1 MLTLWG
7 ILRGDAFA
15 GKGGIMRETRNILG
29 WLGMAEEQSILLDSK
44 KHVEE
49 TYKTVSYFAA
59 AVKAFIQND
68 VAAKEQAIE
77 SVRQSEHQA
86 DILRS
91 KMINELSEGM
101 LLPPDREDLMHFVK
115 TLDKIADWTNGAAR
129 LLGFIENKL
138 PEDVL
143 KNISLGTDLI
153 VNSIS
158 KLQEAI
164 IALTK
169 NELKNAIALS
179 EQIDILEHE
188 ADDQKKAMIGAII
201 HAKLD
206 PVSLLLTYQLAEYLE
221 GVTDKIEDCADFIK
235 VLAIKS
241 K

>member
-1 MLTLWG
+1 M
-7 ILRGDAFA
+7 
-15 GKGGIMRETRNILG
+15 KETRNILG
-29 WLGMAEEQSILLDSK
+29 WLGMAEEQSILQDAK

-49 TYKTVSYFAA
+49 IYKTVAFFAE
-59 AVKAFIQND
+59 AVRSFIKGD
-68 VAAKEQAIE
+68 LEAKTQAIE
-77 SVRQSEHQA
+77 KVRQSEHQA

-91 KMINELSEGM
+91 KMIDQLSDGM

-129 LLGFIENKL
+129 LLGFIEGQI
-138 PEDVL
+138 PESVL
-143 KNISLGTDLI
+143 KNISAGTDLI
-153 VNSIS
+153 VSSIS

-164 IALTK
+164 VALTK
-169 NELKNAIALS
+169 NELKNAMALS
-179 EQIDILEHE
+179 GEIDRLEHA
-188 ADDQKKAMIGAII
+188 ADDQKKAMIEAII